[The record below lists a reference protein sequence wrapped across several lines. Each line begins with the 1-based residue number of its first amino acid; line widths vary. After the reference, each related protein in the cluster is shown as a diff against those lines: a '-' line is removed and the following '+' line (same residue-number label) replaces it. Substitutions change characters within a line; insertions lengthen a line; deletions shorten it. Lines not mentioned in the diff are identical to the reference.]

1 MSEVEKTKTAEKTP
15 VEKKTVQ
22 KNPTSPFRLLSLV
35 ALIACIIYRV
45 YIQLNE
51 DPVVLD
57 APAQDIPEESYA
69 KLKSINDNM
78 KSDRYFRTVD
88 VHFIAGEQSEG
99 VGARVRRSVGSY
111 QMRRFT
117 PFLML
122 DDFTVAPPNGFP
134 DHPHHGQETITY
146 VTEGMIA
153 HEDILGSKG
162 VLFPGDLQFM
172 TAGRAI
178 VHSEIP
184 VTTDDGKPCRGLQLW
199 VDLPKDMKNIA
210 PRYRNLRAHKT
221 PIAYPSEDLEVRVIS
236 GKSYGVESVRDLAY
250 TPIHFYHFITKKTGT
265 EFVQDIPDNF
275 NVFIYVTKGKISI
288 DGEEIN
294 QFSSVFFNADG
305 NAVKGLSATDDAEFA
320 IIAGEI
326 LDQEVVQHGPFVET
340 NREKLMEV
348 FDNYRYEKNGFE
360 GAHSWRSSIH
370 DGISEA
376 DARKLYDEDQ

>member
-1 MSEVEKTKTAEKTP
+1 MSEKTD
-15 VEKKTVQ
+15 KKQTVVQ
-22 KNPTSPFRLLSLV
+22 PKKQMSSAKLLSMIVLV
-35 ALIACIIYRV
+35 ACVIYRV
-45 YIQLNE
+45 YYSLNGE
-51 DPVVLD
+51 ADVITG
-57 APAQDIPEESYA
+57 APAQDIPDDSYA
-69 KLKSINDNM
+69 KLKNINDNM
-78 KSDRYFRTVD
+78 NQDRYFRSVN
-88 VHFIAGEQSEG
+88 VHFVAGEQNEG

-146 VTEGMIA
+146 VTDGMIA
-153 HEDILGSKG
+153 HEDITGSKG

-172 TAGRAI
+172 TAGKGI

-199 VDLPKDMKNIA
+199 VDLPKDMKNID
-210 PRYRNLRAHKT
+210 PRYRNLRANKT
-221 PIAYPSEDLEVRVIS
+221 PIAYPSDDLEVRVIS

-250 TPIHFYHFITKKTGT
+250 TPIHFYHFITKKAGT
-265 EFVQDIPDNF
+265 EWVQDIPENF
-275 NVFIYVTKGKISI
+275 NVFIYVSQGSITI
-288 DGEEIN
+288 DGEEIPK
-294 QFSSVFFNADG
+294 FSSVFFNADG
-305 NAVKGLSATDDAEFA
+305 NAVKGVSASEDAEFA

-348 FDNYRYEKNGFE
+348 FKNYREETNGFE

-370 DGISEA
+370 DGISETE
-376 DARKLYDEDQ
+376 ARKLYNEDQ